1 MHTHDMMMTFVI
13 TLLDIFA
20 EKQKEFQKTNK
31 KPLWFYIYQ
40 IATRHFKLR
49 YYRLGTKVSQF
60 LIRKFRNILLNL
72 P

>member
-31 KPLWFYIYQ
+31 KNLHSSNSD
-40 IATRHFKLR
+40 ATF
-49 YYRLGTKVSQF
+49 QF
-60 LIRKFRNILLNL
+60 AITY
-72 P
+72 